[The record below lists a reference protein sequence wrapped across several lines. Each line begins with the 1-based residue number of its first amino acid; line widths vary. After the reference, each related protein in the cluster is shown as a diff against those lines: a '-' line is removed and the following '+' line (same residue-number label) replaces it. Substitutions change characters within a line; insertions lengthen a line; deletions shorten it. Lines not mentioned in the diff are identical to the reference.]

1 MTVVPGEPLDGA
13 PTPAQ
18 LDALAAAITAL
29 WSVLHD
35 ALPAGRPG
43 DDLEFARVLTAA
55 ARPAGGVAAAAH
67 DAALSWRDGPDP
79 ALLRTAPERT
89 VLGHRDP
96 SLANYL
102 WDGYRIRIVDF
113 EDAAVSDPATELAI
127 LTEHLSAR
135 RLDADEFCGRFDV
148 DPVRL
153 RAARRVWAMF
163 WLWLL
168 RPGGPSEG
176 AILRVPPTPRPGG
189 YWRCWTVEP
198 VVHRYPR
205 HPQFGG
211 SGLAGTA
218 WCGHAASHGRTT
230 PGGSVFRH
238 HRGSCGHAGRCRGGV
253 CCSAVPAVRPGAGA
267 RAGRCIPVAAGR
279 AATGDT
285 TVPAAATAVA
295 ARAPRRRPGRY
306 PRRDGVR
313 GRPRHRRI
321 CGLRRRYRCRQHRP
335 RRWAADDLRARHAH
349 CPQRTVGGRRA
360 TDRHAGCGASGLPGC
375 RVPALGP
382 ASRHGVPGPVA
393 AAGFRPRPVAAAQR
407 SRCGNPSASRSYSSG
422 RL

>member
-1 MTVVPGEPLDGA
+1 MVGAAAGPPVRPGSGTPAGRRGPRRGTPGGDHDRGAGEPLDGA

-176 AILRVPPTPRPGG
+176 RNP
-189 YWRCWTVEP
+189 
-198 VVHRYPR
+198 
-205 HPQFGG
+205 
-211 SGLAGTA
+211 AGTA
-218 WCGHAASHGRTT
+218 DAQ
-230 PGGSVFRH
+230 
-238 HRGSCGHAGRCRGGV
+238 
-253 CCSAVPAVRPGAGA
+253 A
-267 RAGRCIPVAAGR
+267 RRVLALL
-279 AATGDT
+279 
-285 TVPAAATAVA
+285 
-295 ARAPRRRPGRY
+295 
-306 PRRDGVR
+306 DG
-313 GRPRHRRI
+313 
-321 CGLRRRYRCRQHRP
+321 
-335 RRWAADDLRARHAH
+335 
-349 CPQRTVGGRRA
+349 
-360 TDRHAGCGASGLPGC
+360 
-375 RVPALGP
+375 
-382 ASRHGVPGPVA
+382 
-393 AAGFRPRPVAAAQR
+393 
-407 SRCGNPSASRSYSSG
+407 
-422 RL
+422 